1 MFKDF
6 NIDKFKKMKPP
17 SDNSFDTMQEVKEI
31 KKLPLNKDKIK
42 KFDNI
47 EKTFKSIAD
56 SNNIKDYPSKLIKDL
71 IEKSAPIILKLK
83 KHFNRPRPKV
93 IAKKMGIKMK
103 DFEMN
108 SMKTPS
114 YPSGHSAQ
122 GILIGMVLSKIYPAY
137 AKQFKKAG
145 ENISDSRNIAKAHY
159 KSDSKMGKQLGA
171 AMYNHIKSKINNLK

>member
-1 MFKDF
+1 
-6 NIDKFKKMKPP
+6 MKPP
-17 SDNSFDTMQEVKEI
+17 SDSSFDTMREVKDI
-31 KKLPLNKDKIK
+31 NKIPLDKDKIK

-56 SNNIKDYPSKLIKDL
+56 NNDIIDYPSKLIKDL
-71 IEKSAPIILKLK
+71 INKSATIILKLK
-83 KHFNRPRPKV
+83 NYFDRPRPKV
-93 IAKKMGIKMK
+93 VAKKMGIKMK

-122 GILIGMVLSKIYPAY
+122 GILIGMVLSKIYPEHAS
-137 AKQFKKAG
+137 KFTKAG

>member
-71 IEKSAPIILKLK
+71 INKSSPIILKLK

>member
-56 SNNIKDYPSKLIKDL
+56 SNNIKDYPSKLVKDL
-71 IEKSAPIILKLK
+71 INKSAPIILKLK

-122 GILIGMVLSKIYPAY
+122 GVLIGMVLSKIYPAY

-159 KSDSKMGKQLGA
+159 KSDSKMGKKLGA

>member
-6 NIDKFKKMKPP
+6 NVDKFKKIKPP
-17 SDNSFDTMQEVKEI
+17 SNNSFDTAQEVKTI
-31 KKLPLNKDKIK
+31 KKIPLNKDKVK

-56 SNNIKDYPSKLIKDL
+56 DNNIKDYPSKLVKDL

-93 IAKKMGIKMK
+93 LAKKMGIKMK

-114 YPSGHSAQ
+114 YPSGHSTQ
-122 GILIGMVLSKIYPAY
+122 GVLIGMVLSKIYPEHAS
-137 AKQFKKAG
+137 KFKKAG
-145 ENISDSRNIAKAHY
+145 ENISDSRNIAHAHY
-159 KSDSKMGKQLGA
+159 KSDSVNGTKLGKKL
-171 AMYNHIKSKINNLK
+171 YKHIKTT

>member
-6 NIDKFKKMKPP
+6 NIDKFKKIKPP
-17 SDNSFDTMQEVKEI
+17 SDNSFDTMREVKEI

-56 SNNIKDYPSKLIKDL
+56 SNNIKDYPSKLIKNL
-71 IEKSAPIILKLK
+71 INKSAPIILKLK

-122 GILIGMVLSKIYPAY
+122 GILIGMVLSKIYPAH

>member
-1 MFKDF
+1 
-6 NIDKFKKMKPP
+6 
-17 SDNSFDTMQEVKEI
+17 
-31 KKLPLNKDKIK
+31 
-42 KFDNI
+42 
-47 EKTFKSIAD
+47 
-56 SNNIKDYPSKLIKDL
+56 
-71 IEKSAPIILKLK
+71 
-83 KHFNRPRPKV
+83 
-93 IAKKMGIKMK
+93 MGIKMK

-122 GILIGMVLSKIYPAY
+122 GILIGMVLSKIYPAH

-159 KSDSKMGKQLGA
+159 RSDSKMGKQLGA

>member
-17 SDNSFDTMQEVKEI
+17 SDSSFDTMREVKDI
-31 KKLPLNKDKIK
+31 NKIPLDKDKIK

-56 SNNIKDYPSKLIKDL
+56 NNGIIDYPSKLIKDL
-71 IEKSAPIILKLK
+71 INKSAPIILKLK
-83 KHFNRPRPKV
+83 NYFDRPRPKV
-93 IAKKMGIKMK
+93 VAKKMGIKMK

-122 GILIGMVLSKIYPAY
+122 GILIGMVLSKIYPEHAS
-137 AKQFKKAG
+137 KFTKAG